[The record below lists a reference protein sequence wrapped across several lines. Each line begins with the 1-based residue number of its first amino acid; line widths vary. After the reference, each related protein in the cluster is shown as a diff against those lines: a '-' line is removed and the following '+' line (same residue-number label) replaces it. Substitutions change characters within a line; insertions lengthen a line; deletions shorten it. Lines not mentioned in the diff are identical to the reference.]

1 MAGES
6 DVVGGVTAVADEPLL
21 GTQTIS
27 RALRVLGIL
36 RQSPNDLGVTE
47 LARTLSLNTST
58 THRIVRALV
67 AAGYVV
73 QSDQTERYRLGREA
87 YLLGRAAE
95 RSLGFDSVAPVL
107 ERLSDESG
115 ESSNLVVRDGD
126 HGLVVLRVESKHPL
140 RFIQPVGTR
149 IPLHCTSSGKVFLAF
164 APDITAEVAGLGE
177 LRPLTPITITSGK
190 ALLRDLEETRARGYA
205 INLGERLEGVR
216 GVAAPAFDAQGT
228 VMAVVAVQGPEMRVR
243 DDRLDDLGRLVV
255 STAKEVAALLPG
267 GYRI

>member
-1 MAGES
+1 MADRLS
-6 DVVGGVTAVADEPLL
+6 SVPDEPTV
-21 GTQTIS
+21 GVQTIS
-27 RALRVLGIL
+27 RALKVLGIL

-58 THRIVRALV
+58 THRILRALV

-73 QSDQTERYRLGREA
+73 QSNQTDRYQLGREA

-140 RFIQPVGTR
+140 RFIQPIGTS

-164 APDITAEVAGLGE
+164 APDVTAEVAGLGE
-177 LRPLTPITITSGK
+177 LRQLTPITITSGR
-190 ALLRDLEETRARGYA
+190 ALLHDLEEARARGYTV
-205 INLGERLEGVR
+205 NRGERLEGVR
-216 GVAAPAFDAQGT
+216 GVAAPVFDTQGNVT
-228 VMAVVAVQGPEMRVR
+228 AAVAVQGPDVRIR
-243 DDRLDDLGRLVV
+243 DDRLDDLGRLVI
-255 STAKEVAALLPG
+255 STAKEIATMLPG

>member
-1 MAGES
+1 MARGS
-6 DVVGGVTAVADEPLL
+6 DVVGDLTTAPDEPLM

-27 RALRVLGIL
+27 RALKVLGIL

-58 THRIVRALV
+58 THRILRALV

-73 QSDQTERYRLGREA
+73 QSDQTERYQLGREA

-107 ERLSDESG
+107 ERLSDESS

-164 APDITAEVAGLGE
+164 APDIAAEVAGLGE
-177 LRPLTPITITSGK
+177 LRQLTPITITSGR
-190 ALLRDLEETRARGYA
+190 ALMHDLEETRARGYA
-205 INLGERLEGVR
+205 INRGERLEGVR
-216 GVAAPAFDAQGT
+216 GVAAPAFDAHGT
-228 VMAVVAVQGPEMRVR
+228 VTAAVAVQGPDVRIR

-255 STAKEVAALLPG
+255 SRAKEIAALLPG